1 MSETLKNICKI
12 IFYAG
17 ICVGGG
23 YLYGKIAKEFD
34 EYESHNIYYEFK
46 NSSASNNY
54 GRVSRNYGRAI
65 KAIAESDMYSCDKEK
80 VIDLINNNEPSDFY
94 EGIISIANSDM
105 FSCDKRDVIKKM
117 CGESE

>member
-34 EYESHNIYYEFK
+34 EYESDNIYHKFK
-46 NSSASNNY
+46 NSSVYNNY
-54 GRVSRNYGRAI
+54 RRASCNYGRAI
-65 KAIAESDMYSCDKEK
+65 KAIAESDMYSSDKEEA
-80 VIDLINNNEPSDFY
+80 IGLINNNEPSDFY
-94 EGIISIANSDM
+94 EGIISIVNSDM
-105 FSCDKRDVIKKM
+105 FSSDKLEIIEKM

>member
-34 EYESHNIYYEFK
+34 EYESDNIYYKFK

-54 GRVSRNYGRAI
+54 GRISCNYGRAI
-65 KAIAESDMYSCDKEK
+65 KAIAESDMLSCDKEE

-94 EGIISIANSDM
+94 EGIISIVNSDM
-105 FSCDKRDVIKKM
+105 LSCDKRDIIGKM